1 MNYLFGTHP
10 KFQKFSKLMETEL
23 EVFALE
29 TFVELPCLPGLRL
42 QDKIFFDEGFDLF
55 FGGYFG
61 DVLSDVY
68 ERSIELE
75 FVIYQLRK
83 YELHFWIKLSDF

>member
-1 MNYLFGTHP
+1 M
-10 KFQKFSKLMETEL
+10 
-23 EVFALE
+23 
-29 TFVELPCLPGLRL
+29 
-42 QDKIFFDEGFDLF
+42 F

-83 YELHFWIKLSDF
+83 YELHFWIKLSDFQALQILLLELPDNISIVGDHCFQKSNLIWDYSLSVTYALNPFWFI